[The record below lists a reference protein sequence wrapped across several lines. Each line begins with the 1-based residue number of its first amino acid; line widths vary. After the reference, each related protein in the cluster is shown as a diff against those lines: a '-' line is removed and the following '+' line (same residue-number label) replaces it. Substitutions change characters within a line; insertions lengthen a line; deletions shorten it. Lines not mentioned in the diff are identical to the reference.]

1 MPPSSCDSVS
11 PHGTGRLLLWAL
23 CAFQVHDL
31 GCPVQR
37 GHTAAAL
44 SPKLGQSVTL
54 GPPEETSAICLCP
67 GLSCGIYFCPPGPLL
82 VLFSLHGSLPLPRK
96 QDPPVVD
103 QLGCPWSGPEEH
115 MELPRASGLRKQ
127 ELQRPRYCAPGHS
140 PWPGSHACSLT
151 SSLPSS
157 QRVHA
162 VPTLILP
169 MGIEARSG

>member
-1 MPPSSCDSVS
+1 MPPSSRDSVS
-11 PHGTGRLLLWAL
+11 PHGTGRLLLRAL
-23 CAFQVHDL
+23 CAFKVHDL
-31 GCPVQR
+31 VQR

-54 GPPEETSAICLCP
+54 VPPEKTSAICLCP
-67 GLSCGIYFCPPGPLL
+67 GLNCGIYFCPPGPFL

-127 ELQRPRYCAPGHS
+127 ERQRPRHCAPGHS
-140 PWPGSHACSLT
+140 PW
-151 SSLPSS
+151 
-157 QRVHA
+157 
-162 VPTLILP
+162 
-169 MGIEARSG
+169 